1 MKPPFRRRQA
11 AHRAIAAAQGD
22 READRRV
29 WHLSTATVGTDDDV
43 ADELELSA
51 ERARSRGGHA
61 AASTALQRAADL
73 TSDRAV
79 AGRRLAT
86 AASEALLAGRG
97 DKAAELADHAAE
109 LVADP
114 AVQAQLDY
122 TRARIEAGPGNR
134 QIAFDLMLKASET
147 IKIGDPAFAA
157 QILVDA
163 GRLAWIEADAS
174 MMVQVGR
181 RMDTL
186 DLPGDIPELFAVDLM
201 KGLFR
206 LLEGDPVKAAPLIES
221 SIGRV
226 DPQDARQLHLAGVAA
241 MFTRDDRMA
250 QDLFARALS
259 RAREIGGIALI
270 PPILFPVALLET
282 WEGAYSAAR
291 VHASEG
297 EQLSRDTSQNHLV
310 GHFLGI
316 LAWIAAVR
324 GEVESAMQL
333 AARTL
338 ELGRVYRVRPSIALG
353 IWAMALSDMGAGR
366 WAEAAMTLEAMVPL
380 RAPDNHPVISLQASA
395 DIIEAA
401 QRAERP
407 ELAQEIVET
416 FARFGKENVA
426 PWTLALLA
434 RGRALT
440 ANDADDAVAAYE
452 EALAHHANSDRR
464 FEQARTHLVYGEQLR
479 RLKRRSEARIQ
490 LRSALDIF
498 ERLGANPWQER
509 ARSELRATGETAR
522 KRHPSTLDQLTPQE
536 LQIVRRVADGETNK
550 EVAAQ
555 LFISPRTVAYH
566 LRNVF
571 VKLDISSRA
580 ELIRLSNL
588 PLS

>member
-1 MKPPFRRRQA
+1 
-11 AHRAIAAAQGD
+11 
-22 READRRV
+22 
-29 WHLSTATVGTDDDV
+29 
-43 ADELELSA
+43 
-51 ERARSRGGHA
+51 
-61 AASTALQRAADL
+61 
-73 TSDRAV
+73 
-79 AGRRLAT
+79 
-86 AASEALLAGRG
+86 
-97 DKAAELADHAAE
+97 
-109 LVADP
+109 
-114 AVQAQLDY
+114 
-122 TRARIEAGPGNR
+122 
-134 QIAFDLMLKASET
+134 
-147 IKIGDPAFAA
+147 
-157 QILVDA
+157 
-163 GRLAWIEADAS
+163 
-174 MMVQVGR
+174 
-181 RMDTL
+181 
-186 DLPGDIPELFAVDLM
+186 
-201 KGLFR
+201 
-206 LLEGDPVKAAPLIES
+206 
-221 SIGRV
+221 
-226 DPQDARQLHLAGVAA
+226 
-241 MFTRDDRMA
+241 
-250 QDLFARALS
+250 
-259 RAREIGGIALI
+259 
-270 PPILFPVALLET
+270 
-282 WEGAYSAAR
+282 
-291 VHASEG
+291 
-297 EQLSRDTSQNHLV
+297 
-310 GHFLGI
+310 
-316 LAWIAAVR
+316 
-324 GEVESAMQL
+324 MQL

-338 ELGRVYRVRPSIALG
+338 ELGREYRVRPSIAIG

-380 RAPDNHPVISLQASA
+380 RASDNHPVISLQASA

-416 FARFGKENVA
+416 FGRFGKENVA

-498 ERLGANPWQER
+498 EGLGANPWQER

-522 KRHPSTLDQLTPQE
+522 KRHPSTLDQLTAQE

-580 ELIRLSNL
+580 ELIRLSNF